1 VAKALTAKW
10 WSLCGLVIA
19 AALLI
24 LPFLTPSVLANSLVI
39 SPYITEVEISP
50 GTTARVIFFIENGL
64 DSNYTFHFSIAEP
77 LNLREDFANLPDST
91 WIKLDPEHI
100 ALAPGER
107 GWVEVEVAIPSL
119 EGIKGQKWQA
129 DISIACEEQPLLS
142 SNAVILITAGKP
154 SPESTNWAMVGGLV
168 LSSVVGV
175 VLWNHHHEQK
185 RNEWPTGLKTKHWI
199 K

>member
-64 DSNYTFHFSIAEP
+64 DQQLY
-77 LNLREDFANLPDST
+77 
-91 WIKLDPEHI
+91 
-100 ALAPGER
+100 
-107 GWVEVEVAIPSL
+107 
-119 EGIKGQKWQA
+119 
-129 DISIACEEQPLLS
+129 LS
-142 SNAVILITAGKP
+142 FLYS
-154 SPESTNWAMVGGLV
+154 
-168 LSSVVGV
+168 
-175 VLWNHHHEQK
+175 
-185 RNEWPTGLKTKHWI
+185 
-199 K
+199 

>member
-1 VAKALTAKW
+1 MAKALTAKW

-24 LPFLTPSVLANSLVI
+24 LPFLTPPVLANSLVI

-50 GTTARVIFFIENGL
+50 GTTARIMISIENGL
-64 DSNYTFHFSIAEP
+64 DSNYTFHFSIADP
-77 LNLREDFANLPDST
+77 LNLREGFANLPDST
-91 WIKLDPEHI
+91 WIRLDPEHI

-107 GWVEVEVAIPSL
+107 EWMSVEIIIPANEGL
-119 EGIKGQKWQA
+119 EGQKWQA
-129 DISIACEEQPLLS
+129 NIGIACEEQPLLS
-142 SNAVILITAGKP
+142 SNAVVLITTGKL

-168 LSSVVGV
+168 LSSVVGA